1 MKISSRFLV
10 GIFFLSL
17 LWVKAIPAS
26 ENEEKA
32 LILNLKSCIDMAVKN
47 DPEVNNA
54 LDKTDIGY
62 LKKKKA
68 KRALLLPKLDFE
80 TTYGPKIDYFGRPI
94 TSDSIYRSEASIEKT
109 LYKGGELVTGY
120 KLGEK
125 NIKIAKY
132 DHRKKIADVMV
143 ETTEKYYNLLSAQE
157 HVKKYKAIFRQTEQ
171 TVALI
176 KEKFQIGATIR
187 IEVLEAETLLNEI
200 KYNLIRSQGNLKEA
214 MAALNEQIGQ
224 DAGVISRVVCEFP
237 IEYVPEDTRML
248 IAQAQKNRP
257 DLLYRKEI
265 VEYQKLNVDLNKS
278 KYLPDLSLI
287 GSYAWEGE
295 NAPGD
300 EKEWSVMLNLSISLY
315 DSTIRSSYSSNQIYE
330 NKYNFQDKDEDFDV
344 EGLKLSIFDGSSNR
358 VDLASSKAE
367 YRLAKNRLEKL
378 KRTIA
383 KDVQVAVNKLREAES
398 LQETAIKSI
407 EYSEEKLKIL
417 EKKLQ
422 LRETSKIDV
431 LEAQEDLI
439 KAESKKLQAQ
449 YKYSIAI
456 ANLYKAIGKRL
467 EWKGTSE

>member
-1 MKISSRFLV
+1 MKRSSCFLV

-17 LWVKAIPAS
+17 LWVKNVTAS
-26 ENEEKA
+26 EGKEEA
-32 LILNLKSCIDMAVKN
+32 VILNLKSCIEMAIKN
-47 DPEVNNA
+47 DPEINNA
-54 LDKTDIGY
+54 LDKTEIGH
-62 LKKKKA
+62 LKKNKA

-80 TTYGPKIDYFGRPI
+80 TTYGPKLDYFGRPI
-94 TSDSIYRSEASIEKT
+94 TSEDIHRCKASIEKA
-109 LYKGGELVTGY
+109 LYKGGELITGY

-125 NIKIAKY
+125 DIKIAEY

-143 ETTEKYYNLLSAQE
+143 ETTEKYYNLLSSQE
-157 HVKKYKAIFRQTEQ
+157 HVEKYKTLFRQTEQ

-176 KEKFQIGATIR
+176 KEKFQIGAAIR
-187 IEVLEAETLLNEI
+187 IEVLEAETLLNEV
-200 KYNLIRSQGNLKEA
+200 KYNLIRSQGDLKEA
-214 MAALNEQIGQ
+214 MAALNEQIGH
-224 DAGVISRVVCEFP
+224 DTEVISRVVCEFP
-237 IEYVPEDTRML
+237 IQYVPEDTRML
-248 IAQAQKNRP
+248 VAQAQKNRP
-257 DLLYRKEI
+257 DLLYREEI

-278 KYLPDLSLI
+278 KNLPNLSLI

-295 NAPGD
+295 DSPGD
-300 EKEWSVMLNLSISLY
+300 KQEWSVLLNLSISLY
-315 DSTIRSSYSSNQIYE
+315 DSTIKSSYSSNQIYE
-330 NKYNFQDKDEDFDV
+330 NEYNFQFEDEDFDV

-398 LQETAIKSI
+398 LEKTAIKSI

-417 EKKLQ
+417 KKKLQ
-422 LRETSKIDV
+422 LEEISKIDV
-431 LEAQEDLI
+431 LEAQADLI

-456 ANLYKAIGKRL
+456 ANLYRAIGKRL
-467 EWKGTSE
+467 EWEGALE